1 MTKSEADWVAMQR
14 GPRKWSTGEAERML
28 AAWRGSG
35 ESLSVFARRHGLNS
49 ERIRYWR
56 DRAAEPEE
64 PKAVLL
70 PVVVRSRPERV
81 SHTAARLAITTA
93 SERLEIFDTAELD
106 PNWLGKLVRA
116 LDGEVR
122 S

>member
-1 MTKSEADWVAMQR
+1 
-14 GPRKWSTGEAERML
+14 
-28 AAWRGSG
+28 
-35 ESLSVFARRHGLNS
+35 
-49 ERIRYWR
+49 
-56 DRAAEPEE
+56 
-64 PKAVLL
+64 
-70 PVVVRSRPERV
+70 V